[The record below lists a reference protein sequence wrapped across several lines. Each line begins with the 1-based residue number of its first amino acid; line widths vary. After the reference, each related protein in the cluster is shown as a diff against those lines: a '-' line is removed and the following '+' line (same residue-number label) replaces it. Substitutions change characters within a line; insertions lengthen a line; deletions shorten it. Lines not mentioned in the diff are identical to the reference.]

1 MFRMNATGQ
10 FIPTL
15 FIFPGS
21 KINHRSGLNA
31 TADALAV
38 VEKIGRT
45 RTLFLPDFLMAVL
58 TARQVLSRIVWR
70 KIRQISHKT
79 T

>member
-1 MFRMNATGQ
+1 MNATGQ

-31 TADALAV
+31 TADTV
-38 VEKIGRT
+38 VIVEKIGRAK
-45 RTLFLPDFLMAVL
+45 TLILPDFLMAVL
-58 TARQVLSRIVWR
+58 TARQVLKRMVWR
-70 KIRQISHKT
+70 KIRQLSHKT
-79 T
+79 A

>member
-1 MFRMNATGQ
+1 MNATGQ

-31 TADALAV
+31 TADSVAI
-38 VEKIGRT
+38 VERIGRT
-45 RTLFLPDFLMAVL
+45 KTLFLPEFLMAVL
-58 TARQVLSRIVWR
+58 TGRQVLSRMVWR
-70 KIRQISHKT
+70 KIRQLSYKT
-79 T
+79 A